1 MADPV
6 PGVTLPPSPED
17 RRRETRE
24 SLVAFVITGLTGIV
38 LLLVLVATMQ
48 FYFAV
53 QEAIRYWVAD
63 PYVPFVNGAFFLAV
77 IVIGIFLVVRLVRRG
92 S

>member
-1 MADPV
+1 MTDPV
-6 PGVTLPPSPED
+6 PGGSPPPSPED

-24 SLVAFVITGLTGIV
+24 SLLAFVTTGLVGIL

-48 FYFAV
+48 LYFAV
-53 QEAIRYWVAD
+53 QEAVRYWVAD
-63 PYVPFVNGAFFLAV
+63 PYVPFVNGAFFL
-77 IVIGIFLVVRLVRRG
+77 LVVVGGILLVLRLVRRG